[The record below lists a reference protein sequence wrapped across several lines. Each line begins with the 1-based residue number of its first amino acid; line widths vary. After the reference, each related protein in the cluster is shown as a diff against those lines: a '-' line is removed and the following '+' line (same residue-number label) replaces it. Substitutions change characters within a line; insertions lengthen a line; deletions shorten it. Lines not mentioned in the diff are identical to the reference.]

1 MIHTKLA
8 WHSLTHHQQQYL
20 PFIIANSILIAINY
34 IFITLSM
41 HTLSLATVSARLGL
55 VFILTIGIA
64 FMFYVNS
71 FLLKQRSRELG
82 LYNMLG
88 LTKHDLHLVIGIEN
102 SLIYLVSTIG
112 GIIVGI
118 IFEKLSFLMIK
129 SLIKE
134 PTLTINFN
142 GNAIIITV
150 LIFAGIFSLL
160 FIYDVLKLRHVNPL
174 NLWRSEHIGEKAPK
188 ARWLLG
194 MIGIIILAT
203 GYYLSLT
210 TKPSMK
216 VLFTFSLA
224 LFLVIIGTYIVF
236 IVGSTVFLHL
246 LQKNKKFYY
255 QPNHFI
261 SVSGMIYRM
270 KQNGASLATI
280 CLLCTAVLVA
290 MIASVSFLR
299 GENNLLKQWNPYDIM
314 MTTEQKLTT
323 KELDALQKNA
333 QTNHIKLGKLH
344 TIQHTLP
351 TYGTLKNDHF
361 DDNDLNNATYQIAS
375 LTLADYNRLQH
386 TNYQLTN
393 NEILLYMPVKHYRK
407 KIMII
412 NDHTYRVHQINHFN
426 LEYTYGHSMMQP
438 MFIIAKN
445 QKICEQINHKPW
457 VNIYGFNTYGTT
469 KQQLAFSEQLQSYL
483 HLSNAMIS
491 SRIATKIDFQ
501 NVFGSL
507 MFISIFITLV
517 MVIVTTLM
525 IYYKQL
531 SEGYADRNR
540 FNTMRQIGLS
550 QQETTKAI
558 HSQVLLVFMLP
569 IIGAIINLAFAIP
582 ALKNVMITLSMYN
595 SNILFIVSGITLIVF
610 IIGYLVLYSLTA
622 KVYQHII
629 NQPLHNYE

>member
-20 PFIIANSILIAINY
+20 PFIIANSILIATNY

-118 IFEKLSFLMIK
+118 IFEKLAFLMIK
-129 SLIKE
+129 RLI
-134 PTLTINFN
+134 
-142 GNAIIITV
+142 
-150 LIFAGIFSLL
+150 
-160 FIYDVLKLRHVNPL
+160 
-174 NLWRSEHIGEKAPK
+174 KAPK

-194 MIGIIILAT
+194 MIDIIILAT

-314 MTTEQKLTT
+314 MTTE
-323 KELDALQKNA
+323 
-333 QTNHIKLGKLH
+333 
-344 TIQHTLP
+344 
-351 TYGTLKNDHF
+351 
-361 DDNDLNNATYQIAS
+361 
-375 LTLADYNRLQH
+375 
-386 TNYQLTN
+386 
-393 NEILLYMPVKHYRK
+393 
-407 KIMII
+407 
-412 NDHTYRVHQINHFN
+412 
-426 LEYTYGHSMMQP
+426 
-438 MFIIAKN
+438 
-445 QKICEQINHKPW
+445 
-457 VNIYGFNTYGTT
+457 
-469 KQQLAFSEQLQSYL
+469 
-483 HLSNAMIS
+483 
-491 SRIATKIDFQ
+491 
-501 NVFGSL
+501 
-507 MFISIFITLV
+507 
-517 MVIVTTLM
+517 
-525 IYYKQL
+525 
-531 SEGYADRNR
+531 
-540 FNTMRQIGLS
+540 
-550 QQETTKAI
+550 
-558 HSQVLLVFMLP
+558 
-569 IIGAIINLAFAIP
+569 
-582 ALKNVMITLSMYN
+582 
-595 SNILFIVSGITLIVF
+595 
-610 IIGYLVLYSLTA
+610 
-622 KVYQHII
+622 
-629 NQPLHNYE
+629 